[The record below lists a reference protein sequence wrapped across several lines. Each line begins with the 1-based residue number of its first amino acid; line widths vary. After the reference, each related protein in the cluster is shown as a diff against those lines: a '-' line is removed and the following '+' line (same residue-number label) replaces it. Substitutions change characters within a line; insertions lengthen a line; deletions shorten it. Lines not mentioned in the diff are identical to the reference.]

1 MIQPSADPLQTTASG
16 SSSAENVPVVRA
28 PSRPAVEFKGL
39 SHQALRLVVH
49 ETASDAID
57 AAFAQLADVDDAGFE
72 WQPVVIDAARL
83 EDGAP
88 IDLQALVDRLR
99 GVRLHPV
106 ALAGAP
112 DAMRDEAERLQL
124 GWLAALPERRVRP
137 AAAAAAVAG
146 AAAGAADT
154 AGDAAQAAPSGGAA
168 AAGAGTATGAGAGA
182 GDAASANAR
191 PADANRDA
199 AGGADEDPARAE
211 AAAAA
216 ALGAMVIDRP
226 VRSGQQVY
234 ARERDLV
241 VIGDVSPGAEVIADG
256 NIHVYGTLGGRAIAG
271 ARGRRDARIFTLD
284 LRAELVAVCGIYRTF
299 EDGPPAGQAG
309 KPVRISL
316 EADADTLS
324 MRTL

>member
-88 IDLQALVDRLR
+88 IDLQALVERLR

-191 PADANRDA
+191 PGARKASSGWQPSPAGPSSLWTPRMARSQCAGWRSSTKTGASA
-199 AGGADEDPARAE
+199 APCASRPAR
-211 AAAAA
+211 
-216 ALGAMVIDRP
+216 
-226 VRSGQQVY
+226 S
-234 ARERDLV
+234 
-241 VIGDVSPGAEVIADG
+241 IASS
-256 NIHVYGTLGGRAIAG
+256 A
-271 ARGRRDARIFTLD
+271 
-284 LRAELVAVCGIYRTF
+284 
-299 EDGPPAGQAG
+299 PPSACT
-309 KPVRISL
+309 R
-316 EADADTLS
+316 
-324 MRTL
+324 